1 MSTPFLSIIIPAY
14 NEEERLPKTLEQ
26 VFAFLGNQSYQAEV
40 IVADNASQDSTYD
53 LAMEFARQL
62 PSNSPAFQ
70 IVREA
75 TRGKGAAVRRG
86 MQAAKGEYR
95 FMCDADLSMPITEV
109 NRFIPPLLTEF
120 DIAIASR
127 EAPGAIRFDEPG
139 YRHLVGR
146 VFNNQIRLFALPE
159 LQDTQC
165 GFKCFRAAVAEDLFH
180 RQTITGWSFDVELLF
195 IARQRGY
202 RILEIPIPWYYN
214 SKSKVSV
221 VKDSFQMGMD
231 IFKIRLN
238 SLRGVY
244 DKE

>member
-26 VFAFLGNQSYQAEV
+26 VFAFLGSQSYSAEV

-70 IVREA
+70 IVQEA

-109 NRFIPPLLTEF
+109 NRFLPPLLTEF

-127 EAPGAIRFDEPG
+127 EAPGAIR
-139 YRHLVGR
+139 LMS
-146 VFNNQIRLFALPE
+146 
-159 LQDTQC
+159 QDT
-165 GFKCFRAAVAEDLFH
+165 A
-180 RQTITGWSFDVELLF
+180 TW
-195 IARQRGY
+195 
-202 RILEIPIPWYYN
+202 
-214 SKSKVSV
+214 
-221 VKDSFQMGMD
+221 
-231 IFKIRLN
+231 
-238 SLRGVY
+238 
-244 DKE
+244 